1 MDRLQLALSLKKS
14 TLESRRICEIP
25 YFVLSFSK
33 FTTSEIKIFNI
44 LSIMIV
50 FCDHGRHTLNNKK
63 EMLRFRNLSHFQMKE
78 KLNASQEVT
87 YLFDKYYL
95 QLGDIS
101 YIELDFLSSLIAIFR
116 PKRKSLY
123 YQVDIDPLLSYLQ
136 QFTQHK
142 DQFVQYVH
150 RVLDQKDFDQLI
162 TDTGII
168 SYADFRYEIKKRFTE
183 KYLPSQPP
191 KSTLQYVLNQIFYHS
206 KDADW
211 VASIP
216 QEQLHQLYTI
226 CQFRSLYENDHNF
239 EIKEIL
245 YGLEVLVQRITGR
258 AMETDVN
265 KMVPEFQN
273 FDSPFIAIMREFN
286 ELNDRFLRDDLH
298 FMTSDDL
305 AYKQILV
312 LHRQCENYIDTAFSN
327 SHRFGISIKVN
338 QSLLRIRQQLERI
351 KAILSFLVIN
361 DNREKVT
368 KSIAFAQ
375 TLIDYNCRKSNIRKL
390 VGQSTQLL
398 AYEIT
403 HHTAQTGEH
412 YITSTKKEYWRMFRS
427 ACGGGI
433 IVGIMCIIKL
443 FLGKV
448 ETSEFGHALLY
459 SMNYAIGFTA
469 IYLFG
474 ATLATKQPA
483 MTASALIAAIENG
496 PSGQDQNRHKYW
508 SFAIFFARLFRSQ
521 FIAFVGNVMM
531 AFPVS
536 LILIWGIQEVFHYNA
551 AAAKWLKLVNELNPT
566 ETPMIVHACIAG
578 VFLFLS
584 GIIAGSISNRD
595 KHNSVYYRI
604 EEQPVLKKVF
614 GKEKTA
620 KVARFYEKK
629 WAGIVSNIWFGVF
642 MGTTASVGM
651 FLGLNL
657 DIRHITFA
665 SGNLALAWF
674 GHDRYLS
681 TEMWIWGILGIG
693 IIGFFNF
700 VVSFSLSLILAFRS
714 RNLSF
719 GELIKMAKAVWI
731 YFKINPK
738 SFFLPPEEKK

>member
-1 MDRLQLALSLKKS
+1 
-14 TLESRRICEIP
+14 
-25 YFVLSFSK
+25 
-33 FTTSEIKIFNI
+33 
-44 LSIMIV
+44 
-50 FCDHGRHTLNNKK
+50 
-63 EMLRFRNLSHFQMKE
+63 MLRSSNLKPFRMRE
-78 KLNASQEVT
+78 KLSTNQQVK
-87 YLFDKYYL
+87 YLFEKFYI
-95 QLGDIS
+95 QLSDPS
-101 YIELDFLSSLIAIFR
+101 YIELDFLSYLIAIFR

-123 YQVDIDPLLSYLQ
+123 YQVDIRPLLDYLKESNE
-136 QFTQHK
+136 HR
-142 DQFVQYVH
+142 DLFVKYMH

-211 VASIP
+211 VAAIP
-216 QEQLHQLYTI
+216 AEQQHELYVI
-226 CQFRSLYENDHNF
+226 CQFNSLYESEHNF

-258 AMETDVN
+258 AMETDVS

-286 ELNDRFLRDDLH
+286 ELNDRFLGDH
-298 FMTSDDL
+298 MQFMTSDDL

-312 LHRQCENYIDTAFSN
+312 LHKQCENYIDTAFSN

-351 KAILSFLVIN
+351 KTILSFLVIN
-361 DNREKVT
+361 EAQEKMT
-368 KSIAFAQ
+368 KTIAFAQ

-412 YITSTKKEYWRMFRS
+412 YITSSKKEYWRMFRS

-433 IVGIMCIIKL
+433 IVGVMCIIKL

-448 ETSEFGHALLY
+448 DTSEFGHALLY

-483 MTASALIAAIENG
+483 MTASALVAAIQNG
-496 PSGQDQNRHKYW
+496 ASGQDQTRHKYW
-508 SFAIFFARLFRSQ
+508 NFAIFFARLFRSQ
-521 FIAFVGNVMM
+521 FIAFVGNVIM

-536 LILIWGIQEVFHYNA
+536 LLLVWGIQEVFHFNPA
-551 AAAKWLKLVNELNPT
+551 ADKWLKLVNELNPT
-566 ETPMIVHACIAG
+566 ETPMILHACIAG

-665 SGNLALAWF
+665 SGNLALGWF

-700 VVSFSLSLILAFRS
+700 LVSFSLSLTLAFRS

-731 YFKINPK
+731 YFKISPR
-738 SFFLPPEEKK
+738 SFFFPPEEKKK

>member
-1 MDRLQLALSLKKS
+1 MR
-14 TLESRRICEIP
+14 
-25 YFVLSFSK
+25 
-33 FTTSEIKIFNI
+33 
-44 LSIMIV
+44 
-50 FCDHGRHTLNNKK
+50 
-63 EMLRFRNLSHFQMKE
+63 E
-78 KLNASQEVT
+78 KVNASQEIKQ
-87 YLFDKYYL
+87 LFERFGA
-95 QLGDIS
+95 QLSDPA
-101 YIELDFLSSLIAIFR
+101 YIELDFLAALIDIFR
-116 PKRKSLY
+116 PKRRSLY
-123 YQVDIDPLLSYLQ
+123 YQVDIAPLLIYLEASPDFRFSFSSY
-136 QFTQHK
+136 
-142 DQFVQYVH
+142 VR
-150 RVLDQKDFDQLI
+150 RVIDHKDFDQLI
-162 TDTGII
+162 SDTGII
-168 SYADFRYEIKKRFTE
+168 SYADFRYEIKKRITE

-191 KSTLQYVLNQIFYHS
+191 KSTLQYVLNQLFYHS
-206 KDADW
+206 QDADW
-211 VASIP
+211 VAVIP
-216 QEQLHQLYTI
+216 NDQLQRLYLI
-226 CQFRSLYENDHNF
+226 CDFNSLYESDVNF

-273 FDSPFIAIMREFN
+273 FDSPFIAIMREFS
-286 ELNDRFLRDDLH
+286 ELNDRFLAGNLH

-312 LHRQCENYIDTAFSN
+312 LHKQCENYIDTAFAN

-351 KAILSFLVIN
+351 KAIISFLVI
-361 DNREKVT
+361 DKEQEKVD

-375 TLIDYNCRKSNIRKL
+375 TLIGYNCRKSNIRKL

-412 YITSTKKEYWRMFRS
+412 YITSSKKEYWNMFRS

-433 IVGIMCIIKL
+433 IVGVMCILKL

-459 SMNYAIGFTA
+459 SINYAIGFTA

-483 MTASALIAAIENG
+483 MTASALVAAIENG
-496 PSGQDQNRHKYW
+496 ASGQDETRHRYW
-508 SFAIFFARLFRSQ
+508 NFAVFFARLFRSQ
-521 FIAFVGNVMM
+521 FIAFVGNVIM

-536 LILIWGIQEVFHYNA
+536 LVLIWGIQELFHYNA
-551 AAAKWLKLVNELNPT
+551 AAGKWMTLVNDLNPT
-566 ETPMIVHACIAG
+566 ETPMILHACIAG

-665 SGNLALAWF
+665 SGNLALGLF
-674 GHDRYLS
+674 GNNMSLTTD
-681 TEMWIWGILGIG
+681 MWIWGILGIG
-693 IIGFFNF
+693 LIGFFNF
-700 VVSFSLSLILAFRS
+700 AVSFSLSLTLAFRS

-731 YFKINPK
+731 YFKISPR
-738 SFFLPPEEKK
+738 SFFFPPQDKS

>member
-1 MDRLQLALSLKKS
+1 
-14 TLESRRICEIP
+14 
-25 YFVLSFSK
+25 
-33 FTTSEIKIFNI
+33 
-44 LSIMIV
+44 
-50 FCDHGRHTLNNKK
+50 
-63 EMLRFRNLSHFQMKE
+63 MLRSSNLKPFRMRE
-78 KLNASQEVT
+78 KLSANQQVK
-87 YLFDKYYL
+87 YLFEKFYI
-95 QLGDIS
+95 QLSDPS
-101 YIELDFLSSLIAIFR
+101 YIELDFLSYLIAIFR

-123 YQVDIDPLLSYLQ
+123 YQVDIRPLLDYLKESNE
-136 QFTQHK
+136 HR
-142 DQFVQYVH
+142 DLFVKYMH

-211 VASIP
+211 VAAIP
-216 QEQLHQLYTI
+216 AEQLHELYVI
-226 CQFRSLYENDHNF
+226 CQFNSLYESEHNF

-258 AMETDVN
+258 AMETDVS

-286 ELNDRFLRDDLH
+286 ELNDRFLGDH
-298 FMTSDDL
+298 MQFMTSDDL

-312 LHRQCENYIDTAFSN
+312 LHKQCENYIDTAFSN

-351 KAILSFLVIN
+351 KTILSFLVIN
-361 DNREKVT
+361 EAQEKMT
-368 KSIAFAQ
+368 KTIAFAQ

-412 YITSTKKEYWRMFRS
+412 YITSSKKEYWRMFRS

-433 IVGIMCIIKL
+433 IVGVMCIIKL

-448 ETSEFGHALLY
+448 DTSEFGHALLY

-483 MTASALIAAIENG
+483 MTASALVAAIQNG
-496 PSGQDQNRHKYW
+496 ASRQDQTRHKYW
-508 SFAIFFARLFRSQ
+508 NFAIFFARLFRSQ
-521 FIAFVGNVMM
+521 FIAFVGNVIM

-536 LILIWGIQEVFHYNA
+536 LLLVWGIQEVFHFNPA
-551 AAAKWLKLVNELNPT
+551 ADKWLKLVNELNPT
-566 ETPMIVHACIAG
+566 ETPMILHACIAG

-665 SGNLALAWF
+665 SGNLALGWF

-700 VVSFSLSLILAFRS
+700 LVSFSLSLTLAFRS

-731 YFKINPK
+731 YFKISPR
-738 SFFLPPEEKK
+738 SFFFPPEEKKK

>member
-1 MDRLQLALSLKKS
+1 MR
-14 TLESRRICEIP
+14 
-25 YFVLSFSK
+25 
-33 FTTSEIKIFNI
+33 
-44 LSIMIV
+44 
-50 FCDHGRHTLNNKK
+50 
-63 EMLRFRNLSHFQMKE
+63 E
-78 KLNASQEVT
+78 KVNASQEIKQ
-87 YLFDKYYL
+87 LFERFEA
-95 QLGDIS
+95 QLSDPA
-101 YIELDFLSSLIAIFR
+101 YIELDFLAALIDIFR
-116 PKRKSLY
+116 PKRRSLY
-123 YQVDIDPLLSYLQ
+123 YQVDIAPLLIYLEASPDVRFSFSSY
-136 QFTQHK
+136 
-142 DQFVQYVH
+142 VR
-150 RVLDQKDFDQLI
+150 RVIDHKDFDQLI
-162 TDTGII
+162 SDTGII
-168 SYADFRYEIKKRFTE
+168 SYADFRYEIKKRITE

-191 KSTLQYVLNQIFYHS
+191 KSTLQYVLNQLFYHS
-206 KDADW
+206 QDADW
-211 VASIP
+211 VAVIP
-216 QEQLHQLYTI
+216 NDQLQRLYQI
-226 CQFRSLYENDHNF
+226 CDFNSLYESDVNF

-273 FDSPFIAIMREFN
+273 FDSPFIAIMREFS
-286 ELNDRFLRDDLH
+286 ELNDRFLAGNLH

-312 LHRQCENYIDTAFSN
+312 LHKQCENYIDTAFAN

-351 KAILSFLVIN
+351 KAIISFLVI
-361 DNREKVT
+361 DKEQEKVD

-375 TLIDYNCRKSNIRKL
+375 TLIGYNCRKSNVRKL

-412 YITSTKKEYWRMFRS
+412 YITSSKKEYWNMFRS

-433 IVGIMCIIKL
+433 IVGVMCILKL

-459 SMNYAIGFTA
+459 SLNYAIGFTA

-483 MTASALIAAIENG
+483 MTASALVAAIENG
-496 PSGQDQNRHKYW
+496 ASGQDETRHRYW
-508 SFAIFFARLFRSQ
+508 NFAVFFARLFRSQ
-521 FIAFVGNVMM
+521 FIAFVGNVIM

-536 LILIWGIQEVFHYNA
+536 LVLIWSIQELFHYNA
-551 AAAKWLKLVNELNPT
+551 AAGKWMTLVNDLNPT
-566 ETPMIVHACIAG
+566 ETPMILHACIAG

-665 SGNLALAWF
+665 SGNLALGLF
-674 GHDRYLS
+674 GNNMSLTTD
-681 TEMWIWGILGIG
+681 MWIWGILGIG
-693 IIGFFNF
+693 LIGFFNF
-700 VVSFSLSLILAFRS
+700 AVSFSLSLTLAFRS

-731 YFKINPK
+731 YFKISPR
-738 SFFLPPEEKK
+738 SFFFPPQDKS

>member
-1 MDRLQLALSLKKS
+1 MR
-14 TLESRRICEIP
+14 
-25 YFVLSFSK
+25 
-33 FTTSEIKIFNI
+33 
-44 LSIMIV
+44 
-50 FCDHGRHTLNNKK
+50 
-63 EMLRFRNLSHFQMKE
+63 E
-78 KLNASQEVT
+78 KVNASQEIKQ
-87 YLFDKYYL
+87 LFERFEA
-95 QLGDIS
+95 QLSDPA
-101 YIELDFLSSLIAIFR
+101 YIELDFLAALIDIFR
-116 PKRKSLY
+116 PKRRSLY
-123 YQVDIDPLLSYLQ
+123 YQVDIAPLLTYLEASPDVRFSFSSY
-136 QFTQHK
+136 
-142 DQFVQYVH
+142 VR
-150 RVLDQKDFDQLI
+150 RVIDHKDFDQLI
-162 TDTGII
+162 SDTGII
-168 SYADFRYEIKKRFTE
+168 SYADFRYEIKKRITE

-191 KSTLQYVLNQIFYHS
+191 KSTLQYVLNQLFYHS
-206 KDADW
+206 QDADW
-211 VASIP
+211 VAVIP
-216 QEQLHQLYTI
+216 NDQLQQLYLI
-226 CQFRSLYENDHNF
+226 CDFNSLYESDVNF

-273 FDSPFIAIMREFN
+273 FDSPFIAIMREFS
-286 ELNDRFLRDDLH
+286 ELNDRFLAGNLH

-312 LHRQCENYIDTAFSN
+312 LHKQCENYIDTAFAN

-351 KAILSFLVIN
+351 KAIISFLVI
-361 DNREKVT
+361 DKEQEKVD

-375 TLIDYNCRKSNIRKL
+375 TLIGYNCRKSNIRKL

-412 YITSTKKEYWRMFRS
+412 YITSSKKEYWNMFRS

-433 IVGIMCIIKL
+433 IVGVMCILKL

-459 SMNYAIGFTA
+459 SINYAIGFTA

-483 MTASALIAAIENG
+483 MTASALVAAIENG
-496 PSGQDQNRHKYW
+496 ASGQDDTRHRYW
-508 SFAIFFARLFRSQ
+508 NFAVFFARLFRSQ
-521 FIAFVGNVMM
+521 FIAFVGNVIM

-536 LILIWGIQEVFHYNA
+536 LVLIWGIQELFHYNA
-551 AAAKWLKLVNELNPT
+551 AAGKWMTLVNDLNPT
-566 ETPMIVHACIAG
+566 ETPMILHACIAG

-665 SGNLALAWF
+665 SGNLALGLF
-674 GHDRYLS
+674 GNNMSLTTD
-681 TEMWIWGILGIG
+681 MWIWGILGIG
-693 IIGFFNF
+693 LIGFFNF
-700 VVSFSLSLILAFRS
+700 AVSFSLSLTLAFRS

-731 YFKINPK
+731 YFKISPR
-738 SFFLPPEEKK
+738 SFFFPPQDKS

>member
-1 MDRLQLALSLKKS
+1 MR
-14 TLESRRICEIP
+14 
-25 YFVLSFSK
+25 
-33 FTTSEIKIFNI
+33 
-44 LSIMIV
+44 
-50 FCDHGRHTLNNKK
+50 
-63 EMLRFRNLSHFQMKE
+63 E
-78 KLNASQEVT
+78 KVNASQEIKQ
-87 YLFDKYYL
+87 LFERFEA
-95 QLGDIS
+95 QLNDPA
-101 YIELDFLSSLIAIFR
+101 YIELDFLAALIDIFR
-116 PKRKSLY
+116 PKRRSLY
-123 YQVDIDPLLSYLQ
+123 YQVDIAPLLTYLEASPDVRFSFSSY
-136 QFTQHK
+136 
-142 DQFVQYVH
+142 VR
-150 RVLDQKDFDQLI
+150 RVIDHKDFDQLI
-162 TDTGII
+162 SDTGII
-168 SYADFRYEIKKRFTE
+168 SYADFRYEIKKRITE

-191 KSTLQYVLNQIFYHS
+191 KSTLQYVLNQLFYHS
-206 KDADW
+206 QDADW
-211 VASIP
+211 VAVIP
-216 QEQLHQLYTI
+216 NDQLQRLYLI
-226 CQFRSLYENDHNF
+226 CDFNSLYESDVNF

-245 YGLEVLVQRITGR
+245 YGIEVLVQRITGR

-273 FDSPFIAIMREFN
+273 FDSPFIAIMREFS
-286 ELNDRFLRDDLH
+286 ELNDRFLAGNLH

-312 LHRQCENYIDTAFSN
+312 LHKQCENYIDTAFAN

-351 KAILSFLVIN
+351 KAIISFLVI
-361 DNREKVT
+361 DKEQEKVD

-375 TLIDYNCRKSNIRKL
+375 TLIGYNCRKSNIRKL

-412 YITSTKKEYWRMFRS
+412 YITASKKEYWNMFRS

-433 IVGIMCIIKL
+433 IVGVMCILKL

-459 SMNYAIGFTA
+459 SINYAIGFTA

-483 MTASALIAAIENG
+483 MTASALVAAIENG
-496 PSGQDQNRHKYW
+496 ASGQDETRHRYW
-508 SFAIFFARLFRSQ
+508 NFAVFFARLFRSQ
-521 FIAFVGNVMM
+521 FIAFVGNVIM

-536 LILIWGIQEVFHYNA
+536 LVLIWGIQELFHYNA
-551 AAAKWLKLVNELNPT
+551 AAGKWMTLVNDLNPT
-566 ETPMIVHACIAG
+566 ETPMILHACIAG

-665 SGNLALAWF
+665 SGNLALGLF
-674 GHDRYLS
+674 GNNMSLTTD
-681 TEMWIWGILGIG
+681 MWIWGILGIG
-693 IIGFFNF
+693 LIGFFNF
-700 VVSFSLSLILAFRS
+700 AVSFSLSLTLAFRS

-731 YFKINPK
+731 YFKISPR
-738 SFFLPPEEKK
+738 SFFFPPQDKS